1 MSWGTLTTE
10 STDEGGRISVSSGR
24 LLKIK
29 HDHRDIGFL
38 SARVVTDEWC
48 KTAWTLRVESP
59 ADIDEF
65 RTHLADG
72 ACMTLTMVSRGGDH
86 FRGEACVSS
95 VSDSVDTVSVVTLA
109 GMGPLQ
115 SV

>member
-1 MSWGTLTTE
+1 
-10 STDEGGRISVSSGR
+10 VSSGR
-24 LLKIK
+24 LLRIK

-38 SARVVTDEWC
+38 SARVVTDDGYR
-48 KTAWTLRVESP
+48 TAWTLRVVSP

-72 ACMTLTMVSRGGDH
+72 TCMTLTMVTRGGDH

-95 VSDSVDTVSVVTLA
+95 VSDSVDTASVVTLA

-115 SV
+115 GV